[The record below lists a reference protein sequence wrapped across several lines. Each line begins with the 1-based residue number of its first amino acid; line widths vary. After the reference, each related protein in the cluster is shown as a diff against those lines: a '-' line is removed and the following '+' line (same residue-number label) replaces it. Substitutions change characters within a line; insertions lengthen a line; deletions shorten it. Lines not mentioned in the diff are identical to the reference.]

1 MKRGRYDDDYP
12 PLDDH
17 MAGPNS
23 SGKRQRGNDGGIVH
37 STLIDKLREET
48 VRRNIPPYERSKAD
62 FIFQLQ
68 PDDRGKVSYEEVV
81 GDNLGLIIG
90 KKFNTYKELQR
101 IMDCSFK
108 IWDEKKAVSYHGF
121 EEKVARLF
129 VGARVVLFRPRD
141 ESARGDGETLVKQ
154 QNQHQQQQRQQH
166 NKDES
171 YERRR
176 VKSLKRWKRRKKSV

>member
-17 MAGPNS
+17 RAGPNS

-48 VRRNIPPYERSKAD
+48 VRRNIPPYEPIQTD

-90 KKFNTYKELQR
+90 KNSTLIKSCNESWTVRLKFGTRKSGVLPRFRRRLRGCFVVQELCYLGHATKR
-101 IMDCSFK
+101 
-108 IWDEKKAVSYHGF
+108 
-121 EEKVARLF
+121 
-129 VGARVVLFRPRD
+129 
-141 ESARGDGETLVKQ
+141 ARGG
-154 QNQHQQQQRQQH
+154 QR
-166 NKDES
+166 NTTGKTTES
-171 YERRR
+171 T
-176 VKSLKRWKRRKKSV
+176 SAAAATTAQ